1 MIRRSLAALFALTL
15 VGGAAG
21 CKGRDAGPP
30 PPQTE
35 QEALTLAGELLDQG
49 DGVASAALLEEF
61 GLLETPEGKELAIE
75 AAIVRQDFDAAFAL
89 IGEPETEAQ
98 TLLLHDTCA
107 MGALAA
113 LDVGELEVARARI
126 APCGEQPR
134 IDVAAIALRADPD
147 AATLERHEELTTWLH
162 DLAEADVTG
171 PEIDMAATTLESVA
185 QQKAEQA
192 AEGSSDRAYWLAAAF
207 SVAQNADLNDAVV
220 EALRAAAD
228 AEQDPQARATLYEF
242 LYLPR
247 VEGLTVPEEV
257 AAAARENA
265 RESLFPVYLE
275 NARQRY
281 ERKHAEDDVAAGI
294 WDAETGT
301 FTHSVGD
308 DASYEAFLVWL
319 FRVMERSRPF
329 PTPDPLAWAEIC
341 TDRSEPCTF
350 PFETYARWAYHQ
362 RAIEQA
368 YLTEHGMES
377 FEWDIR

>member
-1 MIRRSLAALFALTL
+1 MRRPLAALFALTL

-35 QEALTLAGELLDQG
+35 EEALALAEELLDQG
-49 DGVASAALLEEF
+49 DGVASAALLDEF
-61 GLLETPEGKELAIE
+61 GLLETPEGAELAIE
-75 AAIVRQDFDAAFAL
+75 AAIVRQDFEAAFAL
-89 IGEPETEAQ
+89 IGDAETEERM
-98 TLLLHDTCA
+98 LLLHDTCA
-107 MGALAA
+107 MGALAS
-113 LDVGELEVARARI
+113 LDVGELDVARARL

-134 IDVAAIALRADPD
+134 IDVAAITLRAAPD
-147 AATLERHEELTTWLH
+147 TATIERHEELTTWLH
-162 DLAEADVTG
+162 DLSEADVTG
-171 PEIDMAATTLESVA
+171 PELDMAATTLEQVA
-185 QQKAEQA
+185 QDKAEQA
-192 AEGSSDRAYWLAAAF
+192 AEGSADRAYWLVAAF
-207 SVAQNADLNDAVV
+207 SVAQNGDLNDAVV
-220 EALRAAAD
+220 EALQAAAD
-228 AEQDPQARATLYEF
+228 SEQDPQVRATLYEY

-257 AAAARENA
+257 SAAARVTA
-265 RESLFPVYLE
+265 RQSLFPVYLE
-275 NARQRY
+275 NARDRY
-281 ERKHAEDDVAAGI
+281 ERKHAERDTAAGV
-294 WDAETGT
+294 WNGDTGT
-301 FTHSVGD
+301 FTHAVGD

-350 PFETYARWAYHQ
+350 PFETYAQWAYHQ
-362 RAIEQA
+362 REIEQA